1 MPYQLLILVES
12 CSLQITIAVSKQP
25 LKLFSLYQPNCQTI
39 WLVSFV
45 NCRSDVTSHERHRDI
60 EDRCSDVTSRERHHD
75 VSCLENVTMASF
87 QDIATYN
94 VTSQERHYD
103 VTSINVAMASFQG
116 ITVAVIIFCEKF
128 KMQFQIWIFL
138 FRLNLWKKFLFNPN
152 RILEPRWSLR
162 ETSKR
167 RKIEFGKYRFGWKD
181 RRT

>member
-12 CSLQITIAVSKQP
+12 CSLQITIAVSSHSSSSVCISPIVKQFGYC
-25 LKLFSLYQPNCQTI
+25 LSWTVALMWRHMNVT
-39 WLVSFV
+39 
-45 NCRSDVTSHERHRDI
+45 VTSKTVALTWRHEN
-60 EDRCSDVTSRERHHD
+60 VTMT
-75 VSCLENVTMASF
+75 CLENVTMASF

-103 VTSINVAMASFQG
+103 VTSNNVAMASFQG